1 MHNFLAGNGR
11 LIREERWISNE
22 HFKKNAANRP
32 PINCLIITLL
42 SKNFRSNVVGCSNC
56 RKSKLPSSLVSKF
69 FIECWFQL
77 VKIKWKL
84 LCIDFSHSRRS
95 NLSMLTKA
103 KISQFYM
110 TVTVD
115 QNIVGFQVPMNE
127 VDLMDRL
134 DGQDGLSNV
143 KSTGFFTQDIL
154 SHEQRHEIAT
164 WKKVHDKVKVL
175 IVLETIF

>member
-1 MHNFLAGNGR
+1 
-11 LIREERWISNE
+11 
-22 HFKKNAANRP
+22 
-32 PINCLIITLL
+32 
-42 SKNFRSNVVGCSNC
+42 
-56 RKSKLPSSLVSKF
+56 
-69 FIECWFQL
+69 
-77 VKIKWKL
+77 
-84 LCIDFSHSRRS
+84 
-95 NLSMLTKA
+95 MLTKA

-143 KSTGFFTQDIL
+143 KTTGFFTQDIL

-175 IVLETIF
+175 IVLETVFQIDNPLILCLDEHLSLRLDVIDLILVYHFGLFHSLHRNYFSRIDMPANSDLTERTSSDD